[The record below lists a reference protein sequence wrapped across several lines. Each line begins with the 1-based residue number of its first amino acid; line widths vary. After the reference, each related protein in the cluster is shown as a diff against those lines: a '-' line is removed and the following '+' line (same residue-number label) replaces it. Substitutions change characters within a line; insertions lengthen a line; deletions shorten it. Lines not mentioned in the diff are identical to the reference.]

1 MKEHL
6 RRKEKEGRKKHD
18 KRSKKKQVYFYTP

>member
-1 MKEHL
+1 MQAHL
-6 RRKEKEGRKKHD
+6 RRKQNKGNKKHD